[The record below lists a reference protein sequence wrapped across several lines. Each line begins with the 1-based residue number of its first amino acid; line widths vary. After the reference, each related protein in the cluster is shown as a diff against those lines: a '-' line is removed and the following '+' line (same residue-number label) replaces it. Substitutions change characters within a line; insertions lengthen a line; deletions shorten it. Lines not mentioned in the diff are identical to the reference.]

1 MARQHHKS
9 EPATSQATQP
19 LQCERHYRVGYR
31 PNLGRGVPSPQLI
44 LSGRWLAQMGF
55 HSGLPV
61 IVSVEPG
68 RLIVELEF
76 KF

>member
-1 MARQHHKS
+1 MASQHHKS

-55 HSGLPV
+55 ETGQKIAVLT
-61 IVSVEPG
+61 EPG
-68 RLIVELEF
+68 QLIIRLSTEG
-76 KF
+76 